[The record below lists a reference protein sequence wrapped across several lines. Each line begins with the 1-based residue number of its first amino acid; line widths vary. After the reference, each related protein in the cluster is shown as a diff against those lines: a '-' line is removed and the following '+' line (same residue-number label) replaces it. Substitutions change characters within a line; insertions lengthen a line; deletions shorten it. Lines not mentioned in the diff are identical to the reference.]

1 MASRRP
7 RRALSSIAA
16 PPSSWRARRR
26 SRRSP
31 VTSRR
36 RRSAWP
42 LRVRP
47 SASTKPCV
55 SVRKVRWNPSPR
67 ARKVARAPSRTL
79 ASDGNSHDP
88 KARLLARDAFGPTI
102 DGSPSKRGSLSRP
115 IQVTMTWRSEP
126 VSSSAR
132 SLASRS
138 SASSA
143 DSTRSRSAHLRCSR
157 TYNTA
162 VAVANTT
169 SPRNVASPMAFWG
182 SRFARDAA
190 KSGMTAAAAFSAT
203 RPVESPLSNGPIFP

>member
-1 MASRRP
+1 M
-7 RRALSSIAA
+7 
-16 PPSSWRARRR
+16 
-26 SRRSP
+26 RSP

-55 SVRKVRWNPSPR
+55 SVRKVRLEPLAAR
-67 ARKVARAPSRTL
+67 RKVARAPSRTL
-79 ASDGNSHDP
+79 ASDGNEPRAEGEAPGERRVRPDDRRIALEAGLAVATDP
-88 KARLLARDAFGPTI
+88 GDDDLALRAGQQ
-102 DGSPSKRGSLSRP
+102 LRP
-115 IQVTMTWRSEP
+115 ILGVAQLRQLGGQHP
-126 VSSSAR
+126 LALGP
-132 SLASRS
+132 LAS
-138 SASSA
+138 
-143 DSTRSRSAHLRCSR
+143 SR

-169 SPRNVASPMAFWG
+169 SPRNVAGPMAFWG